1 MLVLLMLLTPS
12 LAESAGG
19 QTSDRDMD
27 SIESKNS
34 MNTFNIKDNEDI
46 SSKKE
51 RLIAIEKFLGK
62 NLGAEDLGLCT
73 IVSIGY
79 RSYTR
84 TVGPV
89 FFPKNW

>member
-1 MLVLLMLLTPS
+1 MLMLLLLMLLTTPF

-34 MNTFNIKDNEDI
+34 IDIKENEDM

-51 RLIAIEKFLGK
+51 RLIAVEKFIGK
-62 NLGAEDLGLCT
+62 NLGAENMGLCT

-79 RSYTR
+79 
-84 TVGPV
+84 
-89 FFPKNW
+89 